1 MKNYNIILSILLFT
15 IMISLSQAGSIHITN
30 TSLSTLNSTMISP
43 NTSIQYMN
51 TTYSVNITDNNTLTN
66 IVWYLNNTQ
75 INNQSLINK
84 INATLNTSI
93 IYNFTGIIPLTAVVS
108 DSLNNSINI
117 TNDINFTQ
125 YILPAL
131 NTINPIKTTANIS
144 TIYNVK
150 ITKGSFSLKNITW
163 DFNNNYYTNLVLNG
177 INYQAY
183 KFKIS
188 GSSIVNVEVCDI
200 NGYCSQSNTA
210 INIVNNTPN
219 SYWKIIHAQMSLRLI
234 YPNPQIMSLH
244 FIPNNDT
251 NQISEVILN
260 WGDGTPHSVYTYT
273 TAITSA
279 TYTHKYILVGNYSV
293 SATVCDTIGNCNQQF
308 IANITYTQNLIG
320 SVGNTIINT
329 NGKSNVGSSLNG
341 IETYLKTQFG
351 SIIGKIAYY
360 LFLLVAF
367 IVVVG
372 IIIFVIFLF
381 LGELIHQFMD
391 NIFKKK

>member
-1 MKNYNIILSILLFT
+1 MKNYNIISVILLFT
-15 IMISLSQAGSIHITN
+15 IMVGLSQAGSINITN

-51 TTYSVNITDNNTLTN
+51 TTYSINITDNNTLTN
-66 IVWYLNNTQ
+66 ILWYLNNTQ
-75 INNQSLINK
+75 ISNQTLVNTT
-84 INATLNTSI
+84 NTTLNTSI
-93 IYNFTGIIPLTAVVS
+93 IYNFTGIIPLTAIVS
-108 DSLNNSINI
+108 DSLNNSVNI
-117 TNDINFTQ
+117 TEDINFTQ

-131 NTINPIKTTANIS
+131 NTINPIKTIANIS
-144 TIYNVK
+144 TIYNIK

-183 KFKIS
+183 EFKIS

-219 SYWKIIHAQMSLRLI
+219 SYWKIIHAQMALRLI
-234 YPNPQIMSLH
+234 YPNPQIMTLH

-251 NQISEVILN
+251 NPISEVILN

-279 TYTHKYILVGNYSV
+279 SYTHRYILVGNYSV

-308 IANITYTQNLIG
+308 IANITYTQNLMG
-320 SVGNTIINT
+320 SVGHTIINT

-341 IETYLKTQFG
+341 VETYFITKFG
-351 SIIGKIAYY
+351 SLAGKIAYY
-360 LFLLVAF
+360 LFLGGMGLFGFLLMIWIA
-367 IVVVG
+367 
-372 IIIFVIFLF
+372 FLF
-381 LGELIHQFMD
+381 FGELIHQVMD
-391 NIFKKK
+391 NMFKRK